1 MLLSM
6 IGRFFNPSFTGTTER
21 EVMKEVKYVQVKND
35 NIMPKHLFFIILFGS
50 LALWS
55 SCKDEETNPLQFY
68 QDNYEV
74 SMGAKR
80 YIGLQSGN
88 GDYSLEIEDQ
98 RVASAGVEHGWSVI
112 GGSMIY
118 VQGILTGK
126 TRLKVTDNATME
138 SHILNIK
145 VVDSYECLR
154 LHRGDDSDLI
164 QRAEDLLP
172 GIDYIYLVNTPE
184 RKAYFFKQGEQTAS
198 SSGLKLVTE
207 GTYNLEEDAEEGM
220 REEKAFLTLFYS
232 EDAATPL
239 YAHPFIL
246 HGNKYIL
253 HRLNKNLNLGWK
265 TEPVGTNRTSTETNR
280 TSIVKNRT
288 SIVPPPSYLLEE
300 KTSEGE
306 GRKISF
312 SFEPLEMPEGILP

>member
-1 MLLSM
+1 MQ
-6 IGRFFNPSFTGTTER
+6 I
-21 EVMKEVKYVQVKND
+21 KND
-35 NIMPKHLFFIILFGS
+35 DTMPKHLFFIILLGS

-74 SMGAKR
+74 PMGGKR

-164 QRAEDLLP
+164 QEAEDLLP

-184 RKAYFFKQGEQTAS
+184 RKAYFFKQGEQTAY
-198 SSGLKLVTE
+198 SSGLQLVTE
-207 GTYNLEEDAEEGM
+207 GKYNLEENTGEGM
-220 REEKAFLTLFYS
+220 REETGEGMRERAGEGTQEGAEEKAFLTLFYS

-253 HRLNKNLNLGWK
+253 HRLNKNLNLGWE

-280 TSIVKNRT
+280 TSI
-288 SIVPPPSYLLEE
+288 IPPPSYLLEE
-300 KTSEGE
+300 KTGEGE